1 MIISNIQRS
10 LVNKNSFSLLVFVCI
25 YLMLVCYSSTSY
37 SQTESFCGIRNR
49 STQSGE
55 KLTYKVYYTLAG
67 AYIGAGEALFSNTLE
82 TYQGRS
88 VYHVIGAGRTYKS
101 YDWFYKVN
109 DVYESYIDTTT
120 MLPLKFIR
128 DVHERNSSIYNRVLF
143 NHITKKAV
151 STNGLFNIPAC
162 VQDVLSSIYYARNI
176 NYNQYK
182 PGDKIPFSLFLDD
195 QVYNI
200 FIRYMGKEK
209 LTTRTGTYNTIR
221 FKPLLIDG
229 TIFKGGENMTVWVS
243 DDENKVPVLIETPIL
258 LGSIKVYLMKTDNL
272 KNRSAIQFK

>member
-109 DVYESYIDTTT
+109 DVYESYIDTAT
-120 MLPLKFIR
+120 MLRL
-128 DVHERNSSIYNRVLF
+128 V
-143 NHITKKAV
+143 
-151 STNGLFNIPAC
+151 
-162 VQDVLSSIYYARNI
+162 
-176 NYNQYK
+176 
-182 PGDKIPFSLFLDD
+182 
-195 QVYNI
+195 
-200 FIRYMGKEK
+200 
-209 LTTRTGTYNTIR
+209 
-221 FKPLLIDG
+221 
-229 TIFKGGENMTVWVS
+229 
-243 DDENKVPVLIETPIL
+243 
-258 LGSIKVYLMKTDNL
+258 
-272 KNRSAIQFK
+272 